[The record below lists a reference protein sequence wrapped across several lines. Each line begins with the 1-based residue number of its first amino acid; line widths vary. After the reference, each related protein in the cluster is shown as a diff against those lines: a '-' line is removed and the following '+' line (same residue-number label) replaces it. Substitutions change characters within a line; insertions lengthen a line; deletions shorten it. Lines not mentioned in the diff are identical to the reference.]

1 MVNAFFCIHQTSGAC
16 TDISACNHTHQMH
29 KTDLKNPSEE
39 TVFGN
44 NKIKQHVTM
53 KLQNEEVMLS

>member
-1 MVNAFFCIHQTSGAC
+1 MHQTSGAC
-16 TDISACNHTHQMH
+16 ADISACNHTHQMQ

-44 NKIKQHVTM
+44 NKIKKQHVTM